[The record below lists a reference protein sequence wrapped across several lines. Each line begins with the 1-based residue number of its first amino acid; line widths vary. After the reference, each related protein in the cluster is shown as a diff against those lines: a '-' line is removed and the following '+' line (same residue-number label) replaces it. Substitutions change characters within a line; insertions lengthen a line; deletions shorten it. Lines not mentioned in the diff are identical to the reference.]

1 MQEIAPPKVRE
12 RLSTNIYR
20 SSISDL
26 NVPEWVDMTPGAV
39 GTGNARQTE
48 GGGGY

>member
-1 MQEIAPPKVRE
+1 MLNTMQEIAPSKGRE

-26 NVPEWVDMTPGAV
+26 NVPEWVDVTPGAV
-39 GTGNARQTE
+39 GSGNVRQA
-48 GGGGY
+48 

>member
-1 MQEIAPPKVRE
+1 MQEITPSKVRE

-26 NVPEWVDMTPGAV
+26 NVPKLVDVTPGAV
-39 GTGNARQTE
+39 ETGNARQTE
-48 GGGGY
+48 GDGGY